1 MLFNSL
7 EFLLFFPVVVL
18 LYFTIP
24 GRFKYIWL
32 LAASYYFYMS
42 WNPKYALLM
51 LTSTV
56 LTWITG
62 LGVGYFKE
70 AAGKKSQLIQKLCI
84 AACCM
89 INLGILVF
97 FKYFD
102 FIISK
107 INAVIIKRGFEIIEN
122 PFDVILPVGISFYTF
137 QALSYIIDVYRGN
150 AGVEKNLAKYA
161 LFVSFFPQLVAGPIE
176 RTGNLLTQIN
186 DIPKRKLLDYNRI
199 TNGLIYMLYGFF
211 LKMVIADRISLM
223 VDMVFDKWYLYGT
236 VELVT
241 AAVGFAIQIY
251 CDFSS
256 YSTIAIGA
264 AQVMGFELMENF
276 EAPYYS
282 RTIKEFWRRWH
293 ISLSTWFRDYVYI
306 PMGGNRCSKWRK
318 NMNLMV
324 TFLASGLWHGANETY
339 VLWGGVH
346 GLYQIAGEI
355 LQPLKMK
362 IYPLIG
368 IKINSVSHKIGQ
380 VLTTFSLTTFAWI
393 FFRST
398 DIASAFGYIK
408 NIFTRWNPWAIA
420 DKTLY
425 NIGLSNYEWNILLI
439 SLIVLA
445 IIDGI
450 RRLKSI
456 RMDIFLS
463 SQGALVKG
471 LAVAFMVLMIGIFG
485 KYGGE
490 FDARQFIYFQF

>member
-7 EFLLFFPVVVL
+7 EFLIFFPVVVL

-339 VLWGGVH
+339 VLWGG
-346 GLYQIAGEI
+346 Y
-355 LQPLKMK
+355 M
-362 IYPLIG
+362 
-368 IKINSVSHKIGQ
+368 
-380 VLTTFSLTTFAWI
+380 
-393 FFRST
+393 
-398 DIASAFGYIK
+398 DYIK
-408 NIFTRWNPWAIA
+408 
-420 DKTLY
+420 L
-425 NIGLSNYEWNILLI
+425 
-439 SLIVLA
+439 
-445 IIDGI
+445 
-450 RRLKSI
+450 
-456 RMDIFLS
+456 
-463 SQGALVKG
+463 QVK
-471 LAVAFMVLMIGIFG
+471 
-485 KYGGE
+485 YCSH
-490 FDARQFIYFQF
+490 